1 MIMMIMIMTLVI
13 TTTTLITSHGVSAFC
28 SSSST
33 STSSTRRSFRRSNS
47 DSSSS
52 SSTSSSSSSSTCRFS
67 SFSNRNSSNNY
78 LERRRRSSGLVD
90 KLIQEVTKKP
100 KDQINEGNIGDYI
113 TELSSL
119 SSTNDNERQLQ
130 ALLPL
135 FSTDNDT
142 NTDNNETT
150 TTTTA
155 TATTSLDKDLLFKP
169 LLGYFDVAHTLTSNP
184 NENPVGGKWTRGS
197 RFTKKL
203 WTVKRTMQHIL
214 PPLPVGQSALSPTV
228 VVAQVINAIKL
239 EILGGF
245 ISIWVLLRGDGVP
258 LQLALSTEEEKD
270 KQQRAFE
277 DDESKK
283 KKNNKNKTTSPKP
296 LLPNLSDRTV
306 KAYFDR
312 PRIGI
317 SLFRT
322 RKKTN
327 NYLFQKAVS
336 LGPTSAVVL
345 DSPYVDNRV
354 RLGMG
359 ATSGTQFVFRRIQE
373 KENDVEGTDEWKWVL
388 DNMKDKSTT
397 TTKKKKKKRS
407 VILRVAF
414 VLFVGNLLS
423 KVVFHGGI
431 LMYTIRTTK
440 LQQASWLKIVMASI
454 VGICSSFFLMIFPL
468 LRTGGIESNDNSYIS
483 RKKE

>member
-1 MIMMIMIMTLVI
+1 
-13 TTTTLITSHGVSAFC
+13 
-28 SSSST
+28 
-33 STSSTRRSFRRSNS
+33 
-47 DSSSS
+47 
-52 SSTSSSSSSSTCRFS
+52 
-67 SFSNRNSSNNY
+67 
-78 LERRRRSSGLVD
+78 LVD
-90 KLIQEVTKKP
+90 KLIKEVTKKP
-100 KDQINEGNIGDYI
+100 KNQINEGNIGDYI

-135 FSTDNDT
+135 FSTENDIDI
-142 NTDNNETT
+142 NTDHTTTETT
-150 TTTTA
+150 VD
-155 TATTSLDKDLLFKP
+155 DKKNELLFKP
-169 LLGYFDVAHTLTSNP
+169 LLGYYDVAHTLTSNP

-203 WTVKRTMQHIL
+203 WTVKRTLQHIL
-214 PPLPVGQSALSPTV
+214 PPLPIVAGSSAPTTV
-228 VVAQVINAIKL
+228 IVAQVINAIKL

-258 LQLALSTEEEKD
+258 LQVALSTEEKD
-270 KQQRAFE
+270 KQQRATE
-277 DDESKK
+277 NDDP
-283 KKNNKNKTTSPKP
+283 KKNKKTTTPKP

-317 SLFRT
+317 SVFRT
-322 RKKTN
+322 RRKPN
-327 NYLFQKAVS
+327 SYLYQKALS

-373 KENDVEGTDEWKWVL
+373 KDNDIEGTDEWKWVL
-388 DNMKDKSTT
+388 ASNMKDKSTIT
-397 TTKKKKKKRS
+397 TPKKRS

-414 VLFVGNLLS
+414 ILFVGNLLS

-440 LQQASWLKIVMASI
+440 LQQASWLKIVVASI
-454 VGICSSFFLMIFPL
+454 VGLGSTFFLMIFPL
-468 LRTGGIESNDNSYIS
+468 LRTGGIESNENSYLS
-483 RKKE
+483 RKKKEW

>member
-1 MIMMIMIMTLVI
+1 
-13 TTTTLITSHGVSAFC
+13 
-28 SSSST
+28 
-33 STSSTRRSFRRSNS
+33 
-47 DSSSS
+47 
-52 SSTSSSSSSSTCRFS
+52 
-67 SFSNRNSSNNY
+67 
-78 LERRRRSSGLVD
+78 VD
-90 KLIQEVTKKP
+90 KLIKEVTKKP

-135 FSTDNDT
+135 FSSTTETDIDITAN
-142 NTDNNETT
+142 T

-155 TATTSLDKDLLFKP
+155 TATLDNELLFKP
-169 LLGYFDVAHTLTSNP
+169 LLGYYDVAHTLTSNP

-203 WTVKRTMQHIL
+203 WTVKRTLQHIL
-214 PPLPVGQSALSPTV
+214 PPLPLVESSSPSPTV
-228 VVAQVINAIKL
+228 IVAQVINAIKL

-270 KQQRAFE
+270 KQQQSSSTTITTNNS
-277 DDESKK
+277 DDSNLESKK
-283 KKNNKNKTTSPKP
+283 NKKANNQKTPKV

-317 SLFRT
+317 SVFRT
-322 RKKTN
+322 RRKPN
-327 NYLFQKAVS
+327 QYVFQKALS

-359 ATSGTQFVFRRIQE
+359 GTSGTQFVFRRIQE
-373 KENDVEGTDEWKWVL
+373 KDKDVEGTDEWKWVL
-388 DNMKDKSTT
+388 ESNNTNKSVTT
-397 TTKKKKKKRS
+397 QKKKKRS

-454 VGICSSFFLMIFPL
+454 VGLCSTFFLMIFPL
-468 LRTGGIESNDNSYIS
+468 LRTGGIESNENSYLS
-483 RKKE
+483 RKKKEW